1 MKQMKQSK
9 ILQELAEAEEVSPG
23 QEGLISENVEKLHA
37 LQLENKNTETNINLR
52 LGLVPWMKKIVI
64 AWLIFTGVIV
74 IADLVVTAIFGKA
87 LSDSVVCALLTTTT
101 ANVLGL
107 AVIVLKGLFP
117 QKK

>member
-1 MKQMKQSK
+1 MEQSK
-9 ILQELAEAEEVSPG
+9 ILEELADAEEVSRK
-23 QEGLISENVEKLHA
+23 QEYVISENIAKIRAMKLA
-37 LQLENKNTETNINLR
+37 NKDIETNIKLR
-52 LGLVPWMKKIVI
+52 LELVPWMRWIVI

-74 IADLVVTAIFGKA
+74 IADLIVTAILGRA
-87 LSDSVVCALLTTTT
+87 LSDAVVCALLTTTT

>member
-1 MKQMKQSK
+1 MKQSK
-9 ILQELAEAEEVSPG
+9 ILQELAEAEEVSPK
-23 QEGLISENVEKLHA
+23 QEDLISENVEKLHA

-74 IADLVVTAIFGKA
+74 IVDLVFTAIFGKA
-87 LSDSVVCALLTTTT
+87 LSDAVVCALLTTTT

-117 QKK
+117 QHKK

>member
-1 MKQMKQSK
+1 MKQSK
-9 ILQELAEAEEVSPG
+9 ILEELADAEEVSPK
-23 QEGLISENVEKLHA
+23 QEDLISENVEKLHA
-37 LQLENKNTETNINLR
+37 LQLKNKDTETNINLR
-52 LGLVPWMKKIVI
+52 LELVPWMRWIVI

-74 IADLVVTAIFGKA
+74 IADLIVTAILGRA
-87 LSDSVVCALLTTTT
+87 LSDAVVCALLTTTT